1 MNGGKSERVLLV
13 IPFFFVETKEIIL
26 KLEKN
31 MGWRKGRYTFVTE
44 MGCVFRD
51 VVENFQMQFKNS
63 GNDGFFRNLCSVNFS
78 ASKI

>member
-1 MNGGKSERVLLV
+1 
-13 IPFFFVETKEIIL
+13 
-26 KLEKN
+26 

-63 GNDGFFRNLCSVNFS
+63 GNDGFF
-78 ASKI
+78 SKSLLSEFLSIKNIGPERAAP